1 MPNLKQYL
9 LDHNLENNDILF
21 VGYNKELIP
30 KNKLN
35 LYTLNTVNQYSDAL
49 LVAKLCYSLFSNKI
63 NLNYSEIGF
72 NDYKPLY
79 VRFADI
85 NQ

>member
-1 MPNLKQYL
+1 
-9 LDHNLENNDILF
+9 
-21 VGYNKELIP
+21 
-30 KNKLN
+30 
-35 LYTLNTVNQYSDAL
+35 L

-63 NLNYSEIGF
+63 NLSYSEIGF
-72 NDYKPLY
+72 NYYKPLY